1 MKELE
6 NYKNLNNLLEKYN
19 KAINNRS
26 NQVTLST
33 IELGLILQDITRLSV
48 SVTLQNNTNDQ
59 LVNSINMLTE
69 IIKSLS
75 EEDSGF

>member
-6 NYKNLNNLLEKYN
+6 NYKNLSNLLDKYN

-26 NQVTLST
+26 SQVTLST

-48 SVTLQNNTNDQ
+48 SVTLQNSTNDQ